1 MGQLTGEIVTAL
13 IPDHFF
19 ARLVADDVKNRVTV
33 QQRQQLMR
41 EENWSRWQ
49 RALGALLDNLV
60 DQIENVE
67 MDASADAVRYE
78 AMGRTGKRLATEAA
92 RAYGQKKTK
101 IERFKLHVERRLD
114 QVMSM
119 IESGEPIDENPWETV
134 DFYRRAIV
142 THRKMLQEFD
152 LEDTAVDRA
161 LWATLENRWEFDRVD
176 SLTL

>member
-1 MGQLTGEIVTAL
+1 MGQLTGETVTNQ

-33 QQRQQLMR
+33 QQRQELMQ

-49 RALGALLDNLV
+49 RALGALLGNLTE
-60 DQIENVE
+60 QIESVE

-78 AMGRTGKRLATEAA
+78 AMGRTGRRLANEAA
-92 RAYGQKKTK
+92 RAYGHKKTK
-101 IERFKLHVERRLD
+101 IERFKLHGERRLG

-119 IESGEPIDENPWETV
+119 IATGEPMDENPWETV

-161 LWATLENRWEFDRVD
+161 LWATLDNRWEFDKVD